1 MTTLIASMHQKLE
14 QDFPNFADEARLLI
28 RASLYFS
35 KLVDDYLTAC
45 EQVDALMHEAQP
57 TDEAQLHQV
66 RKQRLELKD
75 EIARRLSEARNH
87 QALMFDDVENNLLA
101 IAS

>member
-1 MTTLIASMHQKLE
+1 MIASLHQKLE

-35 KLVDDYLTAC
+35 KLVDDYLSAC
-45 EQVDALMHEAQP
+45 KHVDALMYEAQP
-57 TDEAQLHQV
+57 IDEAQLHQV

-75 EIARRLSEARNH
+75 QIARRLSEARNH
-87 QALMFDDVENNLLA
+87 QAPMFDDAETNPVA
-101 IAS
+101 ITS

>member
-1 MTTLIASMHQKLE
+1 MHHVLTTDQ
-14 QDFPNFADEARLLI
+14 
-28 RASLYFS
+28 
-35 KLVDDYLTAC
+35 
-45 EQVDALMHEAQP
+45 
-57 TDEAQLHQV
+57 AQLHQL

-87 QALMFDDVENNLLA
+87 QAPMFDDAEDTPVA

>member
-45 EQVDALMHEAQP
+45 EQVDALMHHVLT
-57 TDEAQLHQV
+57 TDQAQLHQL

-87 QALMFDDVENNLLA
+87 QAPMFDDAEDTPVA